1 MKNHLSMLG
10 SIGAGALLSPDGMLS
25 WLGSTRSGELLTV
38 VLVLYVVSSE
48 FQTRNSTD
56 IAYREISPLLVL
68 PVMSLSHASAHSRTT
83 SMAYFLFLHSPEKAN
98 WFSGFPSG
106 IL

>member
-10 SIGAGALLSPDGMLS
+10 SIGAGEWFSPDGMLS
-25 WLGSTRSGELLTV
+25 WLGSVRSGECETVTLT
-38 VLVLYVVSSE
+38 LRDISRLQCNKSIA
-48 FQTRNSTD
+48 TD
-56 IAYREISPLLVL
+56 VETSPRGVL
-68 PVMSLSHASAHSRTT
+68 PVMSRSQASAHSRTM

-98 WFSGFPSG
+98 WFSGLPSG